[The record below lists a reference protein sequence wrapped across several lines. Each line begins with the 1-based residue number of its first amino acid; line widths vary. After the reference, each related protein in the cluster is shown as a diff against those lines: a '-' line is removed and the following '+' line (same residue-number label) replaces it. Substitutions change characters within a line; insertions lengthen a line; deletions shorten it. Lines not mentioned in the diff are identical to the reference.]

1 MMLRRL
7 VDMVLLINLVGM
19 SGCAT
24 KTLSA
29 GSFVSNAPTTLHAT
43 LEADALLQ
51 MTKIFP
57 PAKTRLTLQS
67 TTDPFGVMLI
77 NDLRAKGY
85 ALQENA
91 SAASARH
98 APDALPFR
106 YIVDQTQ
113 DSSLF
118 RTTLQIGEQTLSR
131 AYVLKNGVLS
141 PAGAWSRQ
149 EQVR

>member
-1 MMLRRL
+1 MKLRQFAGIAPL
-7 VDMVLLINLVGM
+7 LVLLGM

-24 KTLSA
+24 KTPSS
-29 GSFVSNAPTTLHAT
+29 GSFVSNAHANVYTT

-51 MTKIFP
+51 MIKVFP
-57 PAKTRLTLQS
+57 PAKTRLALQS
-67 TTDPFGVMLI
+67 TTDPFGVTLI

-85 ALQENA
+85 ALQENTA
-91 SAASARH
+91 STSASRT
-98 APDALPFR
+98 PDALPFR

-113 DSSLF
+113 DSSLY

-131 AYVLKNGVLS
+131 AYVLKNGALS
-141 PAGAWSRQ
+141 PAGAWSRK